1 MIKPTPSFKDN
12 LALLPAIDG
21 VAAIEVLDA
30 SGTVVDTIPNQP
42 GKKGS
47 VAVYQYLHQV
57 FGTLN
62 ADAATHGMA
71 VFAEH
76 TADAEARPG
85 AHPNI
90 DRLMVIANG
99 GAPMTVRIIAE

>member
-30 SGTVVDTIPNQP
+30 SGAVVDTIPNQP

-57 FGTLN
+57 FGALN
-62 ADAATHGMA
+62 TDAATHGMA

-99 GAPMTVRIIAE
+99 GAPLTVRIIAG